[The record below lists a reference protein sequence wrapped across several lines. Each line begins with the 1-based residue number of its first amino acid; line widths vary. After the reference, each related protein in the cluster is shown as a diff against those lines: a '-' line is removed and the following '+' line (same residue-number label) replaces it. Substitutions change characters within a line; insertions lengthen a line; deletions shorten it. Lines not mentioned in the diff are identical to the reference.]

1 MNTPRSQGPR
11 MTRIIGGAA
20 GGRRLVTPRG
30 VATRP
35 TSDRVREALFSAI
48 EAWCGSLDGLRF
60 LDLYAGSG
68 AVGLEA
74 WSRGAGVVTF
84 VEQDRKTAALIGRN
98 AEMLGVHR
106 SNVTATSVAA
116 ALRKTPSAPYD
127 IAFLDPPYPLS
138 DDEVTAA
145 LASLV
150 AGDWLVP
157 GGLIVVERSVRGP
170 DLRLAGRSRGGAVEE
185 VRRDDALVRSRRPT
199 PRRLHPRSGVTQMPE
214 RTPGR
219 MHRAV
224 CPGSFDPV
232 TNGHLDII
240 ERAAKL
246 FDEVVVAVGV
256 NQSKSRLFSPEERI
270 DMLTTACAGWDNV
283 RVDGFTGLLT
293 DFCLKHEID
302 AIVKGLRAVSD
313 FDYELQMAQ
322 MNSSL
327 APVETVF
334 VPTSP
339 EWSFLASSLVKEVAT
354 FGGDVA
360 GLVPEFVRELLV
372 KRLAEREGDH
382 EAARWGSVSLRR
394 TPPFCPFTRQTATI
408 PWFCSVFGPE

>member
-1 MNTPRSQGPR
+1 
-11 MTRIIGGAA
+11 
-20 GGRRLVTPRG
+20 
-30 VATRP
+30 
-35 TSDRVREALFSAI
+35 
-48 EAWCGSLDGLRF
+48 
-60 LDLYAGSG
+60 
-68 AVGLEA
+68 
-74 WSRGAGVVTF
+74 
-84 VEQDRKTAALIGRN
+84 
-98 AEMLGVHR
+98 
-106 SNVTATSVAA
+106 
-116 ALRKTPSAPYD
+116 
-127 IAFLDPPYPLS
+127 
-138 DDEVTAA
+138 
-145 LASLV
+145 
-150 AGDWLVP
+150 
-157 GGLIVVERSVRGP
+157 
-170 DLRLAGRSRGGAVEE
+170 
-185 VRRDDALVRSRRPT
+185 
-199 PRRLHPRSGVTQMPE
+199 MPE

-256 NQSKSRLFSPEERI
+256 NRSKSRLFSPEERI

-283 RVDGFTGLLT
+283 RVAGFTGLLT

-354 FGGDVA
+354 FGGDVT

-372 KRLAEREGDH
+372 KRLAEREG
-382 EAARWGSVSLRR
+382 A
-394 TPPFCPFTRQTATI
+394 P
-408 PWFCSVFGPE
+408 